1 MVEISRMFA
10 TDGAQLFEGHAVQ
23 WIVELDGVLA
33 DFPIEEAGTRIQGN
47 APLASWLKM
56 GGIGTIAE
64 LAIGSSAKPVRAVLF
79 NKTAETNWGLG
90 WHQDRTICVKEKREV
105 EGFGPW
111 TVKRGMNH
119 VAPPFEMLA
128 QMVTLRVHL
137 DDVPETNAPLL
148 IAPGSHRLG
157 CVGVNEM
164 AEAVERCGVRACLA
178 KEGDVWLYS
187 TPILH
192 ASAASVSLQSRRV
205 LQVDYA
211 AFDLPGGLEWL
222 GV

>member
-1 MVEISRMFA
+1 MLEMSCTFA
-10 TDGAQLFEGHAVQ
+10 TDGAQLFQGQALGSIAELEGA
-23 WIVELDGVLA
+23 LGN
-33 DFPIEEAGTRIQGN
+33 FPEEEAGTRIHGN
-47 APLASWLKM
+47 VDLVSCLEK
-56 GGIGTIAE
+56 GGIGTIADK
-64 LAIGSSAKPVRAVLF
+64 AIGLPAKPVRAILF

-90 WHQDRTICVKEKREV
+90 WHQDRTICVKERREV

-119 VAPPFEMLA
+119 VAPPFAMLA

-157 CVGVNEM
+157 RVGVNST
-164 AEAVERCGVRACLA
+164 AEVVERCGVLACLA
-178 KEGDVWLYS
+178 KAGDVWLYS

-192 ASAASVSLQSRRV
+192 ASAASAVPQSRRV

-222 GV
+222 GL